1 MAMNTNQKLYTAG
14 AVLVVLLGALLILQR
29 RSKRED
35 AIHTINATQ
44 ATLPEIKLAAED
56 VDKVTKIQIT
66 NAAKSDVVLEK
77 TGDTW
82 KLVKPLAFAANQQN
96 VKSLLDNLK
105 EIKVRDVIDTGK
117 GYYGA
122 YELEGDKPVHLVVYK
137 GADKAIDAYF
147 GKSGSRGQMTRVADK
162 DGVWVS
168 NGYSSYLYTR
178 ELKDWRDRD
187 ILKFEDAN
195 VVSVMLENK
204 NGKFSFSKNGDNWS
218 ATLKGKS
225 IDRFDSE
232 KIKDL
237 LRAYKA
243 LSAEDFADDKSPADT
258 GLDKPEAT
266 VQFTLKDNA
275 GSPKVL
281 VGKVSTGTSHY
292 ARRDGTPTIFTLS
305 SWTSD
310 WAAAEVSKFQKAG
323 DAGAP
328 KPPDKPKPPEKK
340 K

>member
-14 AVLVVLLGALLILQR
+14 AVLVVLLGALFILQ
-29 RSKRED
+29 KRTQRDE
-35 AIHTINATQ
+35 AVHTINAMQ

-56 VDKVTKIQIT
+56 VDKVTKVQIT

-96 VKSLLDNLK
+96 VKSLIDNLK
-105 EIKVRDVIDTGK
+105 EIKVKDAIDTGK
-117 GYYGA
+117 GYYA
-122 YELEGDKPVHLVVYK
+122 QYDLEGDKPVHLQVWK

-147 GKSGSRGQMTRVADK
+147 GKSGSRGQMTRVEGK

-168 NGYSSYLYTR
+168 SGYSSYLYTR
-178 ELKDWRDRD
+178 EVKDWRDRD

-195 VVSVMLENK
+195 VVSVALENK
-204 NGKFSFSKNGDNWS
+204 NGKFSFSKNGEEWS
-218 ATLKGKS
+218 ATHKGKK
-225 IDRFDSE
+225 IDRFDPE
-232 KIKDL
+232 KVKDL
-237 LRAYKA
+237 LRAYKS
-243 LSAEDFADDKSPADT
+243 LTAEDFADDKTAADT

-266 VQFTLKDNA
+266 VGFTLKDNA
-275 GSPKVL
+275 GSPKVM
-281 VGKVSTGTSHY
+281 VGKISTGTSHY
-292 ARRDGTPTIFTLS
+292 AQREGMPTIFTLS

-310 WAAAEVSKFQKAG
+310 WATAEASKFQKPG

-328 KPPDKPKPPEKK
+328 KPPEKK